1 MKKILSLS
9 LALTLLTLLFTSCST
24 TTVQITP
31 ENFEQY
37 FEINVITEDYE
48 SDGVGVFSDPSTAT
62 VTISIVP
69 KQTISSGNIN
79 AVLKSNL
86 VGWDCEYSTKKTQ
99 NGITI
104 SDGLRVPIQFSPNQ
118 TYTKSFR
125 IENTIGSLSEPTVKF
140 EVVEASGTIKI

>member
-1 MKKILSLS
+1 MKKFLSLS
-9 LALTLLTLLFTSCST
+9 LVLTMLALLLTSCST
-24 TTVQITP
+24 TTIQITP

-37 FEINVITEDYE
+37 FEISVITEDYE
-48 SDGVGVFSDPSTAT
+48 SDGVG
-62 VTISIVP
+62 ILSIVP

-79 AVLKSNL
+79 AVLKSSL
-86 VGWDCEYSTKKTQ
+86 IGWDCEYSTKKTQ

-118 TYTKSFR
+118 AYSKSFR
-125 IENTIGSLSEPTVKF
+125 IENTIGSLSEPTIKF

>member
-1 MKKILSLS
+1 MKKFLSLS
-9 LALTLLTLLFTSCST
+9 LVLTMLALLLTSCST
-24 TTVQITP
+24 TTIQITP

-37 FEINVITEDYE
+37 FEISAIIENYE
-48 SDGVGVFSDPSTAT
+48 SDGVGILSGPSTAT
-62 VTISIVP
+62 VKISIVP

-79 AVLKSNL
+79 AVLKSSL
-86 VGWDCEYSTKKTQ
+86 IGWDCEYSTKKTQ

-118 TYTKSFR
+118 AYSKSFR
-125 IENTIGSLSEPTVKF
+125 IENTIGSLSEPTIKF